1 LPRVD
6 YRKNICIF
14 DLHHDSINL
23 NYELFLA
30 KRFTT
35 SKKYKSSISSPIIKI
50 AISAIAL
57 GIAMMLI
64 TVATGV
70 GLQLKIREKIS
81 IFQGHVQVVNYDNN
95 YSTATQKPISK
106 HQDFYPNFN
115 TVSGIKSVQV
125 YATKAGVIRTEKDF
139 EGVVLKGVD
148 STYDWSR
155 IAPYLV
161 SGKLP
166 DFSGPRSN
174 EVLLSKTLS
183 NRLGLV
189 LNATFDTYFLKENQQ
204 AIPNR
209 RVFQVVG
216 IYNSGFQEFDK
227 SFFLGDIRQIQK
239 LNKWQESQ
247 VGGFEILLD
256 DFEEL
261 QAKGAAI
268 YRNITSSL
276 DSHTI
281 LESYP
286 AIFEWLHLFDTNMYV
301 IIGIMILVAGINMIT
316 ALLVLVLERTQS
328 IGLLKAL
335 GATNWS
341 VRKVFLYNA
350 SYLIV
355 RGLFWGNLIGLTLLL
370 LQSYFGLI
378 PLDPE
383 TYYVSEVPVYINF
396 GQVFLLNLGTLLLCL
411 FMLLI
416 PSVII
421 TKISPV
427 TALKFE

>member
-1 LPRVD
+1 MPRAD

-14 DLHHDSINL
+14 DLQHDPINL

-50 AISAIAL
+50 AISAIAV
-57 GIAMMLI
+57 GMVMMLV

-70 GLQLKIREKIS
+70 GLQHKIREKIS
-81 IFQGHVQVVNYDNN
+81 VFKGHVQVVNYDNN
-95 YSTATQKPISK
+95 FSEATQKPISK
-106 HQDFYPNFN
+106 YQDFYPTFSS
-115 TVSGIKSVQV
+115 VPGVKSVEV
-125 YATKAGVIRTEKDF
+125 FATKAGVIRTAKDF

-148 STYDWSR
+148 ASYDWFR

-161 SGKLP
+161 AGKLP

-174 EVLLSKTLS
+174 EVLLSQTLS
-183 NRLGLV
+183 DRLGLA
-189 LNATFDTYFLKENQQ
+189 LNATFDTYFLKENQL
-204 AIPNR
+204 ALPNR
-209 RVFQVVG
+209 RVFRVVG

-227 SFFLGDIRQIQK
+227 SFLLGDIRQIQK

-247 VGGFEILLD
+247 VGGFEILLE

-261 QAKGAAI
+261 EAKGAAI
-268 YRNITSSL
+268 YNEIPPTL

-281 LESYP
+281 LESHP

-316 ALLVLVLERTQS
+316 ALLVLVLERTQN

-350 SYLIV
+350 SYLIL
-355 RGLFWGNLIGLTLLL
+355 RGLFWGNLIGLTLLF
-370 LQSYFGLI
+370 LQSYFGMI
-378 PLDPE
+378 SLDPE
-383 TYYVSEVPVYINF
+383 TYYVSQVPVSISL
-396 GQVFLLNLGTLLLCL
+396 GHVLLLNLGTLLLCL
-411 FMLLI
+411 LMLLV
-416 PSVII
+416 PSAII

-427 TALKFE
+427 AALKFE

>member
-1 LPRVD
+1 MPSAD

-14 DLHHDSINL
+14 DLQHDSIDL

-57 GIAMMLI
+57 GMVMMLI

-70 GLQLKIREKIS
+70 GLQQKIRDKIS
-81 IFQGHVQVVNYDNN
+81 VFKGHVQVVNYDNN
-95 YSTATQKPISK
+95 FSEATQKPISK
-106 HQDFYPNFN
+106 YQDFYPDFN
-115 TVSGIKSVQV
+115 AVPGVKSVQV
-125 YATKAGVIRTEKDF
+125 FATKAGVIRTEKDF
-139 EGVVLKGVD
+139 EGVVLKGVGQ
-148 STYDWSR
+148 TYDWTNFV
-155 IAPYLV
+155 PYLV
-161 SGKLP
+161 AGRPP
-166 DFSGPRSN
+166 DFSGQRSN
-174 EVLLSKTLS
+174 EVLLSKTVS
-183 NRLGLV
+183 DRLGLV
-189 LNATFDTYFLKENQQ
+189 LNDTFDTYFLRENQL
-204 AIPNR
+204 ALPNR
-209 RVFQVVG
+209 RVFKVVG
-216 IYNSGFQEFDK
+216 VYNSGFQEFDK
-227 SFFLGDIRQIQK
+227 SFFIGDIRQIQK

-261 QAKGAAI
+261 ESKGAAI
-268 YRNITSSL
+268 YHSIPPTL

-281 LESYP
+281 VENYP

-350 SYLIV
+350 SYLIL
-355 RGLFWGNLIGLTLLL
+355 RGLFWGNLVGLTLLA
-370 LQSYFGLI
+370 LQSYFGMI

-383 TYYVSEVPVYINF
+383 TYYVSQAPVSISISHV
-396 GQVFLLNLGTLLLCL
+396 VFLNLGTLFLCL

-416 PSVII
+416 PSII
-421 TKISPV
+421 VTKISPA
-427 TALKFE
+427 TSLKFE